1 MKTKTIHLFLWL
13 LTAGLIFT
21 SCKKDDD
28 NTPEKNIAKLGAQAN
43 TTAGGFLSVSQKAV
57 FTMAEA
63 FGKQAQVDILCF
75 FEEAGGNN
83 IAIAAPGTGI
93 TGIFT
98 GDQAPENWTTKNQT
112 YFTDPATE
120 ITVAEFD
127 QLKDGDAVIQGY
139 FDETVT
145 SGNRKKKDMKTGDI
159 YAFKT
164 AAGTYGLFKVI
175 AVEQGA
181 AGFVEFEYK
190 LK

>member
-1 MKTKTIHLFLWL
+1 M
-13 LTAGLIFT
+13 
-21 SCKKDDD
+21 
-28 NTPEKNIAKLGAQAN
+28 
-43 TTAGGFLSVSQKAV
+43 
-57 FTMAEA
+57 
-63 FGKQAQVDILCF
+63 
-75 FEEAGGNN
+75 
-83 IAIAAPGTGI
+83 
-93 TGIFT
+93 
-98 GDQAPENWTTKNQT
+98 
-112 YFTDPATE
+112 
-120 ITVAEFD
+120 AEFD